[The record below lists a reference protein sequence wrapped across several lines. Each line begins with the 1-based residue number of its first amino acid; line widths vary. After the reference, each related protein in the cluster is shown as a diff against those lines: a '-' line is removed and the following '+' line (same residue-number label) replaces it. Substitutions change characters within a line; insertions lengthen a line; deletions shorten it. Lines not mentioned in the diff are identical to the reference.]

1 MGLLHGAPRI
11 ILVHPSRPFDHSF
24 YMRILRLCIARNA
37 FSCGRQIHGH
47 VITSGFSS
55 NVHLSTKLLVFYAK
69 CMELRSARK
78 VFDEMRERNVVS
90 WSAMVSGCC
99 QNGHFEDA
107 LTTFVEMRREGVKAN
122 QFTYGSVLR
131 ACTSSR
137 CFNAGVQVQG
147 CVEKGRLVGNL
158 FVQSAL
164 IDFHSKCGQMEDA
177 DRLFERMTDRDIV
190 SWNTMIGGY
199 AVHGLVANSFQLFC
213 LMMREGM
220 APDCF
225 TLGSVLQA
233 CAAGG
238 ALLQVSQVH
247 KFIVEWGFLY
257 YKDLTGSLI
266 DAYAKCGSVQTA
278 HHLYRSMSEKDLISY
293 TALVNAYARKGKYG
307 NDFLDILKELAC
319 MQLEVDDIT
328 LCSIL
333 HICADI
339 ASLILGRQIHVLVLK
354 RLASKDVAIGNALVD
369 MYGKCGEI
377 KDATH
382 AFVEMQVKNV
392 ISWTSLI
399 AAYGRHGFGDEAVA
413 LYRQMENKGLK
424 PNDVTFL
431 SLLFA
436 CSHSGL
442 TGDGWH
448 CFTNMIS
455 KYGIVPRAEHFSCL
469 VDLSAR
475 SGQLEEAYKM
485 IQEMDIKPN
494 ASLWASIVGA
504 CRIYGNTSLGKIAAR
519 HLVSLYPKNC
529 TNYVLLASVYAETGA
544 WECAQDTWSCM
555 DKMGLKKD
563 PGYSLLVPTKK
574 RIALLQH
581 C

>member
-1 MGLLHGAPRI
+1 M
-11 ILVHPSRPFDHSF
+11 HPKCPFDHGS
-24 YMRILRLCIARNA
+24 YMKLLQLCIARNA
-37 FSCGRQIHGH
+37 FGCGRQVHGH
-47 VITSGFSS
+47 IIASGFPS
-55 NVHLSTKLLVFYAK
+55 NVHLRTKLLVFYAK
-69 CMELRSARK
+69 CMELKSARK
-78 VFDEMRERNVVS
+78 VFDEMRERSVVS

-99 QNGHFEDA
+99 QNGRFEDA
-107 LTTFVEMRREGVKAN
+107 LTTFVEMRRESVKAN

-131 ACTSSR
+131 ACTSIG
-137 CFNAGVQVQG
+137 CFDVGVQVQG

-164 IDFHSKCGQMEDA
+164 IDFHSKCGKMEDA
-177 DRLFERMTDRDIV
+177 ERLFEGMTERDTV
-190 SWNTMIGGY
+190 TWNTMIGGY
-199 AVHGLVANSFQLFC
+199 ATRGLVANSFQLFR

-220 APDCF
+220 APDRF

-233 CAAGG
+233 CAVGG
-238 ALLQVSQVH
+238 TILQVSQVH

-266 DAYAKCGSVQTA
+266 DAYAKCGSVRTA
-278 HHLYRSMSEKDLISY
+278 HHLYRSMAQKDLISY
-293 TALVNAYARKGKYG
+293 TALVNAYARKGKFG
-307 NDFLDILKELAC
+307 NDFLDILKELVC

-382 AFVEMQVKNV
+382 AFVEIQVKNV

-399 AAYGRHGFGDEAVA
+399 ASYGRHGFGNEAVA
-413 LYRQMENKGLK
+413 LYRQMESKGLK

-442 TGDGWH
+442 TSEGWD

-455 KYGIVPRAEHFSCL
+455 KYSIVPRAEHFSCL

-475 SGQLEEAYKM
+475 SGQLEEAYNL

-494 ASLWASIVGA
+494 ASLWASILGA
-504 CRIYGNTSLGKIAAR
+504 CRIYGNASLGKIAAR
-519 HLVSLYPKNC
+519 HLTSLDPKNC
-529 TNYVLLASVYAETGA
+529 ANYVLLASIYAETGA
-544 WECAQDTWSCM
+544 WRYAQDTWSCM
-555 DKMGLKKD
+555 EKMGLKKD
-563 PGYSLLVPTKK
+563 PGYSHLLPTKK

-581 C
+581 G

>member
-1 MGLLHGAPRI
+1 
-11 ILVHPSRPFDHSF
+11 
-24 YMRILRLCIARNA
+24 
-37 FSCGRQIHGH
+37 
-47 VITSGFSS
+47 
-55 NVHLSTKLLVFYAK
+55 
-69 CMELRSARK
+69 
-78 VFDEMRERNVVS
+78 
-90 WSAMVSGCC
+90 
-99 QNGHFEDA
+99 
-107 LTTFVEMRREGVKAN
+107 
-122 QFTYGSVLR
+122 
-131 ACTSSR
+131 
-137 CFNAGVQVQG
+137 
-147 CVEKGRLVGNL
+147 
-158 FVQSAL
+158 
-164 IDFHSKCGQMEDA
+164 
-177 DRLFERMTDRDIV
+177 
-190 SWNTMIGGY
+190 
-199 AVHGLVANSFQLFC
+199 
-213 LMMREGM
+213 M

-238 ALLQVSQVH
+238 TLIQVSQVH
-247 KFIVEWGFLY
+247 KFIVERGFLY

-278 HHLYRSMSEKDLISY
+278 HHLYRSMAEKDLISY
-293 TALVNAYARKGKYG
+293 TALVNAYAREGKYD
-307 NDFLDILKELAC
+307 NDFLDVLKELVC

-354 RLASKDVAIGNALVD
+354 HLASKDVAIGNALVN

-377 KDATH
+377 KDAIH
-382 AFVEMQVKNV
+382 AFVEIQVKNV

-442 TGDGWH
+442 TGEGWH

-494 ASLWASIVGA
+494 ASLWASILGA

-519 HLVSLYPKNC
+519 HLVSLDPKNC
-529 TNYVLLASVYAETGA
+529 TNYILLASVYAETGA
-544 WECAQDTWSCM
+544 WEYVQDAWSCM

-563 PGYSLLVPTKK
+563 PGYSLLLPTKK